1 MSDAWN
7 GGGGYLAGIE
17 GVWSSVRAA
26 YEVGYGGFWLYRKL
40 VAAGIDCIVLHPAS
54 IEVSSRDTVKTDK
67 RDSLKIAQ
75 QLAAGRL
82 QCVSVPT
89 KEYAQGQ
96 KRLSTGGLTEAGWC
110 PFHPDFSP
118 RVFTL

>member
-1 MSDAWN
+1 MA
-7 GGGGYLAGIE
+7 
-17 GVWSSVRAA
+17 V
-26 YEVGYGGFWLYRKL
+26 
-40 VAAGIDCIVLHPAS
+40 GIDCIVVHPAS

-82 QCVSVPT
+82 QWVSVPT

-96 KRLSTGGLTEAGWC
+96 KRLSTGGLTDAGWC
-110 PFHPDFSP
+110 PFHPDFFP